1 MTVIFYVANA
11 LIMPPAMFFIG
22 NYYKLRG
29 KEINFRKLPVSTSII
44 LVTVVVTSL
53 QFIFPEIIPALDR
66 NKDALLS
73 GELWRLI
80 TPLFI
85 QPIGLWQCL
94 FNGIF
99 FIAFL
104 PAAEHFYGRRLILIY
119 FGAGLAGQL
128 FNYYW
133 NKSGGGSS
141 TAIYGV
147 MGSLYMYL
155 LLHRS
160 SFPKGY
166 VLLSAA
172 GFLGAIVLCF
182 FEDGHAP
189 SLLIGATLSFTLQ
202 KNEFLPEKSLENL
215 NRAPVE

>member
-1 MTVIFYVANA
+1 MKTLLYIANG
-11 LIMPPAMFFIG
+11 LIMPPAMFFMY
-22 NYYKLRG
+22 NFYKLRG
-29 KEINFRKLPVSTSII
+29 KEINFKKLPISISII
-44 LVTVVVTSL
+44 SITAVVTSL
-53 QFIFPEIIPALDR
+53 QFLFPEIITALDR
-66 NKDALLS
+66 NKEALLS

-85 QPIGLWQCL
+85 QPMGIGQCL

-104 PAAEHFYGRRLILIY
+104 PIAEHFYGRSLIIIY

-133 NKSGGGSS
+133 EKGGGGSS

-147 MGSLYMYL
+147 IGSLYMYL
-155 LLHRS
+155 LLNRR
-160 SFPKGY
+160 SFPQGY
-166 VLLSAA
+166 IFLPVA

-189 SLLIGATLSFTLQ
+189 SLLVGGVLSLVFKRDDSNPYQQ
-202 KNEFLPEKSLENL
+202 KIPSTFRSS
-215 NRAPVE
+215 

>member
-1 MTVIFYVANA
+1 MTIFIYIANG
-11 LIMPPAMFFIG
+11 LEMPPAMFFMY
-22 NYYKLRG
+22 NFYKLRG
-29 KEINFRKLPVSTSII
+29 REINFRKLPVSISII
-44 LVTVVVTSL
+44 SITAVVTSL
-53 QFIFPEIIPALDR
+53 QFLFPGIITALDR

-85 QPIGLWQCL
+85 QPKGIWQCL

-99 FIAFL
+99 FISFL
-104 PAAEHFYGRRLILIY
+104 PIAEHFYGRRLMIIY

-133 NKSGGGSS
+133 EKGGGGSS

-147 MGSLYMYL
+147 IGSLYMYL
-155 LLHRS
+155 LLNRR
-160 SFPKGY
+160 SFPQGY
-166 VLLSAA
+166 IFLPVA

-182 FEDGHAP
+182 FKDGHAP
-189 SLLIGATLSFTLQ
+189 SLLTGGVLSLAFMR
-202 KNEFLPEKSLENL
+202 NELTSGNKLVKLS
-215 NRAPVE
+215 